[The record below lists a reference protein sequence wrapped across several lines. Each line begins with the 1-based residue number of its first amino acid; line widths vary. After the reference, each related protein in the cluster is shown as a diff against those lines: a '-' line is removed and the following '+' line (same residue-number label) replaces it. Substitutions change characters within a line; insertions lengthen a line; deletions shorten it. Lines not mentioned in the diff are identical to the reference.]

1 MVLFSQI
8 GTQASRA
15 TFHHGRVNGGG
26 DLSITV
32 VAVAI
37 HRADSPIGEEH
48 EL

>member
-1 MVLFSQI
+1 MALFRQI
-8 GTQASRA
+8 GTRA
-15 TFHHGRVNGGG
+15 TRVTFHHGRVNGGG

-37 HRADSPIGEEH
+37 HRADSPTGEEH